1 MRHRRHEGSKVWHN
15 PALLDVG
22 PRGPAARSK
31 AAMPSSEQADRGA
44 ELFTR
49 SSPVARVAGRIV
61 QKAPS
66 AIDARTAEER
76 RLRGKLLAAE
86 SRPSVTRAAS
96 DYLAA
101 GFAFPAAQDVLL
113 QLLEHVDEVTVAEA
127 IDALSRLVASE
138 EPKRR
143 AVLDSRLRRIEA
155 YADDPTTRI
164 KAADLRRHLAALH
177 PVRIR

>member
-31 AAMPSSEQADRGA
+31 AAMPS
-44 ELFTR
+44 FTR

-101 GFAFPAAQDVLL
+101 GFAFPADQDVQL